1 MSSLR
6 ERKVLRQKRLRE
18 VGARGQAR
26 LAALHVRLRGSS
38 LRSELA
44 LRYLLGAGVASIV
57 GPAEHAALA
66 RALDASVLYRA
77 EACSEAADALPAS
90 HAPAWIADPALAEAL
105 AGTQDALALL
115 RANLPDAPR

>member
-18 VGARGQAR
+18 VGVVGQAR
-26 LAALHVRLRGSS
+26 IAALHVRLRGSS

-44 LRYLLGAGVASIV
+44 LRYLLGAGVASIE
-57 GPAEHAALA
+57 GPPEHAELA
-66 RALDASVLYRA
+66 RALDASVHYR
-77 EACSEAADALPAS
+77 SETHGETADALPAS
-90 HAPAWIADPALAEAL
+90 HGPAWIADPALVEAL